1 MVGNAALVCRGLND
15 PCVLRCVC
23 CCVADGEWSQW
34 TPWGQCSV
42 SCGAGLQS
50 RYRTQSL
57 VQGTISSA
65 ITTNTTVM
73 LLVCPGDGGWG
84 PWTNWTECSK
94 SCGGGVR
101 SRRRECDS
109 PTPEGEGNYCEGLG
123 TEVSAC
129 STLHCPVAGGWCE
142 WSDWTP
148 CSRTC
153 GAESVSR
160 YRSCGCPEPKEG
172 GATCPGAGVLLC
184 DSVPGCHVDG
194 GWSQW
199 SPWAEC
205 SMSCGGGVK
214 SRTRLCNN
222 PAPQSGGRGCLG
234 VAEQRKEC
242 NIHIYCPV
250 DGGWSRWSPWSRC
263 DKHCGGGRSIRTR
276 SCSSPPPKNGGKK
289 CEGEKNQVKPCNTK
303 PCVNGGWTPWSEWS
317 DCSVTCGRGSQVRS
331 RACINPPPRNN
342 GSDCSGPDRD
352 SQECHKPPCLSV
364 FSFFFKIYTVLSSI
378 W

>member
-1 MVGNAALVCRGLND
+1 VSVVDGQWSAWTHWSECDVECGGGLTYRNRSCSPPKNGGHDCEGMSQQSQSCNNQKTSPNGCVHVCMIAVHGGWSAWS
-15 PCVLRCVC
+15 P
-23 CCVADGEWSQW
+23 WSQ
-34 TPWGQCSV
+34 CS
-42 SCGAGLQS
+42 SDCDSG
-50 RYRTQSL
+50 
-57 VQGTISSA
+57 VQTRDRLCNSPQAQYGGKS
-65 ITTNTTVM
+65 
-73 LLVCPGDGGWG
+73 CPGPHREDQVCVIGPCDHGGWG

-123 TEVSAC
+123 TE
-129 STLHCPVAGGWCE
+129 
-142 WSDWTP
+142 
-148 CSRTC
+148 
-153 GAESVSR
+153 
-160 YRSCGCPEPKEG
+160 
-172 GATCPGAGVLLC
+172 AGVLLC

-222 PAPQSGGRGCLG
+222 PPAPAHGGR
-234 VAEQRKEC
+234 EC
-242 NIHIYCPV
+242 QGARQETTYCQAPDCPV

-303 PCVNGGWTPWSEWS
+303 PCGKVNMAQRHLNISWS